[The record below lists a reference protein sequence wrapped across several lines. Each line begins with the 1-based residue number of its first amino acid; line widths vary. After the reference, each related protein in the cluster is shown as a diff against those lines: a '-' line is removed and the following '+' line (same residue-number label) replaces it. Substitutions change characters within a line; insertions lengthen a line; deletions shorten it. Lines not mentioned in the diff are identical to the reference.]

1 MGVRCRLGVW
11 AQGMDVEQTI
21 FIICMF
27 FGVSAVALIAFTL
40 LWIALGKVKV

>member
-1 MGVRCRLGVW
+1 M
-11 AQGMDVEQTI
+11 EQTV

-40 LWIALGKVKV
+40 LAIALGRVKV